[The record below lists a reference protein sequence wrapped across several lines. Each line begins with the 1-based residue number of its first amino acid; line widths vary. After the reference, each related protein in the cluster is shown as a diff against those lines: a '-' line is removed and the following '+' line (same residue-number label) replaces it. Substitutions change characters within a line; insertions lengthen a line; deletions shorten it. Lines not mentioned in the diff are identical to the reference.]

1 MHAFLD
7 DCCLIMQ
14 FRYLKCAMISF
25 AVQVYIKRLACS
37 VSSGQDQGKDQDE
50 STTQGVTSMYAM
62 LRNTPACIKHD
73 CMQLWSKNYS
83 LLMVCHEQCVTR
95 WVRMLSSKA
104 NPTTAPGPVV
114 QGPPVKTMRRPPV
127 PGMQFSMRP
136 TPTPTAAPVALTSRC
151 CLLLGWRSG
160 YTPTSTVT
168 NRHTDIGEE
177 ST

>member
-1 MHAFLD
+1 
-7 DCCLIMQ
+7 MQ
-14 FRYLKCAMISF
+14 FSF
-25 AVQVYIKRLACS
+25 V
-37 VSSGQDQGKDQDE
+37 QDQGKDEDD
-50 STTQGVTSMYAM
+50 SNAKGVTNMHAM
-62 LRNTPACIKHD
+62 LKDSPACIKHD

-95 WVRMLSSKA
+95 WVRMLSSRA

-168 NRHTDIGEE
+168 NRHTDIGED